1 MLPPKTNKNINNKT
15 IKIYNTMVF
24 KTMAIKPQMTL
35 NPWIPDTHVESP
47 NIAFCLGRVLE
58 MAQGEEN

>member
-1 MLPPKTNKNINNKT
+1 MLLPKTNKNINNKT

-24 KTMAIKPQMTL
+24 KTMDIKPQTTL
-35 NPWIPDTHVESP
+35 NPWIPDTDVESP
-47 NIAFCLGRVLE
+47 NIAFFLGRVLE